1 MQKGKYEPFIPFASC
16 RFRNDKITDDI
27 LGHFSNLPLIL
38 WRGSMSIT
46 FNTVSKSFGPKT
58 VLDQVSFTVKS
69 GEILFIL
76 GKSGM
81 GKSVTLKN
89 IVGLMK
95 PDSGTVRVG
104 DMIINELDE
113 FGLAKARKNCG
124 MVFQHPAL
132 LDSLNI
138 YQNIAFGLQEWDK
151 QKAGD
156 RVIECLK
163 LVHLDESILSRKP
176 PEISYGMQKRVS
188 LARTIAPGPQYLLF
202 DEPTTGLDPIT
213 TNAINELIFE
223 LSRKLNVTSLVV
235 SHDMG
240 CALRIADRIL
250 VLDQGKIL
258 ALGTVDEIKKSHEPL
273 IQDFLK
279 EAI

>member
-1 MQKGKYEPFIPFASC
+1 
-16 RFRNDKITDDI
+16 
-27 LGHFSNLPLIL
+27 
-38 WRGSMSIT
+38 MSII
-46 FNTVSKSFGPKT
+46 FDRVSKAFGPKRI
-58 VLDQVSFTVKS
+58 LDDVSFTVNT
-69 GEILFIL
+69 GEIMFIL

-89 IVGLMK
+89 IVGLLK
-95 PDSGTVRVG
+95 PDSGDVRVG
-104 DMIINELDE
+104 TMTINKLDE
-113 FGLAKARKNCG
+113 EGLEEARKICG

-132 LDSLNI
+132 LDSLTV
-138 YQNIAFGLQEWDK
+138 YQNVSFGLRGLPPGRARE
-151 QKAGD
+151 
-156 RVIECLK
+156 RVKECLK
-163 LVHLDESILSRKP
+163 LVHLDESIFDRKP

-188 LARTIAPGPQYLLF
+188 LARTLAPGPRYLLF

-213 TNAINELIFE
+213 TNAVNELIHE
-223 LSRKLNVTSLVV
+223 LSRTLKVTSVVV

-258 ALGTVDEIKKSHEPL
+258 ALGTVGEIKANPAEL
-273 IQDFLK
+273 IRDFLK